1 MTTYKIDPS
10 HSDITFKVKHLMIST
25 ASGTIKQFDVT
36 MESEKH
42 DFSDASVTFEGE
54 VDSITTGQQQRDE
67 HLRSDD
73 FFNAEKFPKITFK
86 STQLQKISDDE
97 YKLKG
102 NLTIQDIT
110 KPIELK
116 VTYNGNIK
124 DPWGFERS
132 GFEIEGKVNRH
143 DYNLK
148 WNALTE
154 TGGFVVAPDVKIH
167 ANVEMI
173 KQAQPVEQADMA
185 KQDA

>member
-1 MTTYKIDPS
+1 MRLKNNNMTTYKIDPS

-124 DPWGFERS
+124 DPLGFARS
-132 GFEIEGKVNRH
+132 GFEIKCKVNRH
-143 DYNLK
+143 VN
-148 WNALTE
+148 N
-154 TGGFVVAPDVKIH
+154 
-167 ANVEMI
+167 
-173 KQAQPVEQADMA
+173 
-185 KQDA
+185 